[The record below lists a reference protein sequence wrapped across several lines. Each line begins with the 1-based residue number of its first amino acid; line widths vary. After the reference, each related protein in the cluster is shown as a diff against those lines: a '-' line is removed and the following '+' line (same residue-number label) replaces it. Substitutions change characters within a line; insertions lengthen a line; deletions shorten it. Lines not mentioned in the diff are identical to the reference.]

1 MSARKMKSLDA
12 PVELGSGASAR
23 RARRVFVE
31 RREIPGLVLG
41 TAGGDAVACR
51 RVLGARRGGRIG
63 FALALT
69 GLALAAPS
77 PRVALLAALVHVVL
91 GLLMG
96 VRARAKSF
104 QTTREVQRLA
114 LWTVLTPLGVAVL
127 ARFAGFAAPW
137 TVVAAACAGQVLLL
151 RALRATRAR

>member
-12 PVELGSGASAR
+12 PVELGSDASVR
-23 RARRVFVE
+23 PPRRVFVE
-31 RREIPGLVLG
+31 RREVPALVLG
-41 TAGGDAVACR
+41 TARGDAVACR

-63 FALALT
+63 FALALA

-77 PRVALLAALVHVVL
+77 LRVALLAALVHVVL
-91 GLLMG
+91 GLLLG
-96 VRARAKSF
+96 LRARAKSF

-127 ARFAGFAAPW
+127 SRFAGFGAPW
-137 TVVAAACAGQVLLL
+137 QVVAAACAGQLLL
-151 RALRATRAR
+151 WRALRATRAR

>member
-1 MSARKMKSLDA
+1 MESLGAPVQLGSDVSARA
-12 PVELGSGASAR
+12 P
-23 RARRVFVE
+23 RRVFVE

-41 TAGGDAVACR
+41 TARGDAAACR

-63 FALALT
+63 FALALA

-77 PRVALLAALVHVVL
+77 LRMAVAAALVHVAL
-91 GLLMG
+91 GLLVG
-96 VRARAKSF
+96 LRARAKSF

-114 LWTVLTPLGVAVL
+114 LWTVLTPLGVAGLVRIAGFGAPWQL
-127 ARFAGFAAPW
+127 FASAFAG
-137 TVVAAACAGQVLLL
+137 QLLLL